1 MGFLDL
7 FKGGAQ
13 ERRSG
18 SQEAGQS
25 LLDMVKA
32 TFGDLNS
39 ASFAVGTTGGAALKL
54 AAVFN
59 AIHQQAQDVAVLSL
73 DHKVKD
79 ENGFVSTLNSDLQGL
94 LHDSPFPYT
103 TSYTWRYMMVAHC
116 LSSPGNGYTII
127 HRDGAGNPF
136 RLEPV
141 KNPNMVKVHIG
152 EDEFGHAKLF
162 YGMPKYKRLF
172 HADDVLHFKFFTL
185 DGVMGVSPITYAAET
200 IATQLSA
207 EKMHR
212 TFWEKGGF
220 LKGILQIAG
229 KLSPDRR
236 DDISK
241 QWNAKSKGWHIPVL
255 DMGAEFKPITIN
267 QRDAQYIET
276 RMQGVE
282 DVARIM
288 NIPISKLKIR
298 DQKFSNQEQQDLEY
312 VKSTITPILR
322 NMEQE
327 MKMKLLPNKPMQQIK
342 FDLHVLLRGDLK
354 TRSQYYKDLF
364 YMGALNPNE
373 IRKQEGENPREGGN
387 QYFTP
392 VNAYSNEQ
400 LELLLKKLQN
410 EVNQPNNE

>member
-7 FKGGAQ
+7 FRGVSQ
-13 ERRSG
+13 ERRNG

-25 LLDMVKA
+25 LLDLVKA

-39 ASFAVGTTGGAALKL
+39 ANFSVGATGGAALKL

-59 AIHQQAQDVAVLSL
+59 AIHQQAQDVAVLAL

-79 ENGFVSTLNSDLQGL
+79 ENGFVSTVNDSLQVL

-127 HRDGAGNPF
+127 HRDANGVPF

-141 KNPNMVKVHIG
+141 KNPNLVKVYLG

-162 YGMPKYKRLF
+162 YGMPKYKQLF
-172 HADDVLHFKFFTL
+172 HADDVLHFKLFTL
-185 DGVMGVSPITYAAET
+185 DGVMGVSPITYASET
-200 IATQLSA
+200 ISTQLSA

-236 DDISK
+236 KDISD
-241 QWNAKSKGWHIPVL
+241 QWNEKSKGWHIPVL
-255 DMGAEFKPITIN
+255 DSGTEFKPITIN

-288 NIPISKLKIR
+288 NIPISKLKVR
-298 DQKFSNQEQQDLEY
+298 DQKFNSQEQSDLEY
-312 VKSTITPILR
+312 VKSTITPIIR
-322 NMEQE
+322 NFEQE
-327 MKMKLLPNKPMQQIK
+327 MKMKLLVNKPTHQIK
-342 FDLHVLLRGDLK
+342 FNLHVLLRGDLK

-373 IRKQEGENPREGGN
+373 IRKQEGENPRDGGD

-400 LELLLKKLQN
+400 LDLLLQKLEN
-410 EVNQPNNE
+410 EVKTTGNE